1 MKTLGA
7 RPNSRRS
14 VAALFLMLVGL
25 SGCQSLDE
33 WTQRRFV
40 PDAPTETASV
50 RAGLGPPTLPSSEE
64 DTIRQASFAG
74 GDAGKKPMP
83 QRREADLAESPPVVP
98 APVAEQAIDLET
110 ALLLAGVDNPTIALA
125 QEAVR
130 ASLAEQLQA
139 RALLLPTLEAGVS
152 FNLHR
157 GNLQN
162 SEGIIRDVNRQS
174 LYGGTGAAAVGA
186 GTVGFPGV
194 RLTAHLTDALF
205 EPIAT
210 RQAVTARRFDAQAVR
225 NTILLLVTT
234 RYLALA
240 EAETRLQLVR
250 QSERDLSEIVK
261 ITADFALV
269 GQGREGD
276 AERARSE
283 ALLLH
288 VVEQRVEEDVAVA
301 AAELARVL
309 NLDTAVRLR
318 VQGAVPLVQLID
330 PRDSLAKLVEIALS
344 NRPEV
349 GARTADVAVQ
359 ETRLRK
365 ERVRPFVPFLSVG
378 FSAGEFGGGS
388 NQADTRFGDFASRTD
403 FDVLAVWSLQN
414 FGLGNLAMQ
423 RRQRALVGQALAE
436 RARIVD
442 VIRREVAEAH
452 ALSAARRREFEVARQ
467 RVETAQRAYQLDL
480 ARARNIVEKARA
492 IEVLNSANLLTAARQ
507 DLIRALVAYDQA
519 QFQLFVALGR
529 PPDSALRMSECHR

>member
-1 MKTLGA
+1 
-7 RPNSRRS
+7 
-14 VAALFLMLVGL
+14 
-25 SGCQSLDE
+25 
-33 WTQRRFV
+33 
-40 PDAPTETASV
+40 
-50 RAGLGPPTLPSSEE
+50 
-64 DTIRQASFAG
+64 
-74 GDAGKKPMP
+74 
-83 QRREADLAESPPVVP
+83 
-98 APVAEQAIDLET
+98 
-110 ALLLAGVDNPTIALA
+110 

-436 RARIVD
+436 RVRIVD